1 MAQQRC
7 PHAQVP
13 NKVDQPC
20 PLWGFITWID
30 HRDFLGRGAVLKGI
44 SLALLLVL
52 IGLCSLFLGER
63 DVAWAAEAHAAH
75 LSSAALQY
83 SASTSSLTKASVTLS
98 TDKSSLTNPIL
109 VNNQWVCPPPLVPQ
123 AKLVL
128 PPGEPDDGPDEP
140 NPQYTEACVQGGLF
154 FTCSDVVNPQNG
166 SIQPSEKVIN
176 QDWLSGD
183 VPIATGFGHTYYSA
197 AGHLIYTRVG
207 ETFESPEIRKLSG
220 YMEGLAFLL
229 ITPSIILLGYQIM
242 LGVST
247 FRYAGALDGLS
258 RVVLGGLAV
267 AGCYILI
274 ATLNS
279 LETIMVAGIL
289 ILHIE
294 HPFPHITVNGD
305 PVPYMLYN
313 ANGPGEPTASYRGI
327 VMPMTR
333 WGCAVNDFIG
343 IFAVPFVANTLAS
356 IIPLFRDATHYA
368 GTVTGMGDV
377 IYRIGQMVQMV
388 LSVVLWI
395 QVFVRIV
402 LLNYYILT
410 GPLAFGCW
418 ALPGGVGQRVVRLW
432 CKGFFSVLFVQVLQV
447 FLLTTLPLLLPTLP
461 QISADSVGLIQGFM
475 LEFPPILTLYIAL
488 MAPRLLG
495 ASAAKALGTAS
506 SMAGGVMV
514 AVGSVVSR
522 IG

>member
-1 MAQQRC
+1 
-7 PHAQVP
+7 
-13 NKVDQPC
+13 
-20 PLWGFITWID
+20 
-30 HRDFLGRGAVLKGI
+30 
-44 SLALLLVL
+44 
-52 IGLCSLFLGER
+52 
-63 DVAWAAEAHAAH
+63 
-75 LSSAALQY
+75 
-83 SASTSSLTKASVTLS
+83 
-98 TDKSSLTNPIL
+98 
-109 VNNQWVCPPPLVPQ
+109 
-123 AKLVL
+123 
-128 PPGEPDDGPDEP
+128 
-140 NPQYTEACVQGGLF
+140 
-154 FTCSDVVNPQNG
+154 
-166 SIQPSEKVIN
+166 
-176 QDWLSGD
+176 
-183 VPIATGFGHTYYSA
+183 
-197 AGHLIYTRVG
+197 
-207 ETFESPEIRKLSG
+207 
-220 YMEGLAFLL
+220 
-229 ITPSIILLGYQIM
+229 M

-294 HPFPHITVNGD
+294 HPFPHITVNGAQ
-305 PVPYMLYN
+305 VPYMLYN

-432 CKGFFSVLFVQVLQV
+432 CKEFFSVLFFHLLQV
-447 FLLTTLPLLLPTLP
+447 FLLPTLPLLLPTLP

-506 SMAGGVMV
+506 SMAGGAMV
-514 AVGSVVSR
+514 AVGSAVSR